1 MKIINW
7 GIIGLGDI
15 AHQFASQFESDNA
28 NLLGVASSTLQK
40 AFEFSK
46 KYDVKKAYGSYEE
59 LAYDPEID
67 IVYIATPNSSHY
79 TDILT
84 LLKAGKHVL
93 CEKPITLNSTQLNMV
108 LKVAQSKNLLCA
120 EAMTIYHMPLY
131 KQIKSNIQANKYGKL
146 MMIHTLFGSK
156 QTYDPTNRFY
166 NPDLGGGAL
175 LDIGVYALS
184 FIRYFLSSQPEIKQT
199 TVSFNK
205 TGVDENSTFHFRNKQ
220 GEIGTAALSFQA
232 NMPIQGVI
240 VCEKAYITVSD
251 FPRAS
256 QAIVNYPNG
265 LTEEINMGNRSKA
278 LNYEIQAI
286 SQTLLSENDFSYI
299 SLTRDVNEL
308 IDWAAKEWDMS
319 WVFKDEN

>member
-28 NLLGVASSTLQK
+28 NLLGVASRTLQK

-46 KYDVKKAYGSYEE
+46 KHDIKKAYGSYEE

-79 TDILT
+79 ADMLM

-93 CEKPITLNSTQLNMV
+93 CEKPITLNRTQLNTV
-108 LKVAQSKNLLCA
+108 LNVAQSKNLLCA

-131 KQIKSNIQANKYGKL
+131 KELKTNIQGNKYGKL
-146 MMIHTLFGSK
+146 KMIHTLFGNK
-156 QTYDPTNRFY
+156 QVSDPTNRFY
-166 NPDLGGGAL
+166 DPDLGGGAL

-184 FIRYFLSSQPEIKQT
+184 FIRYFLSSQPEVKQT
-199 TVSFNK
+199 TVLLNE
-205 TGVDENSTFHFRNKQ
+205 TGVDESSSFHFRNKQ
-220 GEIGTAALSFQA
+220 GEIGTAALSFIA

-240 VCEKAYITVSD
+240 VCENAYITVSD
-251 FPRAS
+251 YPRAS
-256 QAIVNYPNG
+256 KATVTYSNG
-265 LTEEINMGNRSKA
+265 TTEEINLGDSSKA
-278 LNYEIQAI
+278 LTYEIQAI
-286 SQTLLSENDFSYI
+286 SQTLLSENDFSFL

-308 IDWAAKEWDMS
+308 IDWAAKEWEMS
-319 WVFKDEN
+319 WVFKDEK